1 MQNIYS
7 TLAKTYLCYLV
18 CLMIT
23 ALSCFAQ
30 DEASARLEAM
40 VQRGENKNA
49 VNEALRIAKSLHDQ
63 RQDHSALTY
72 YLKAVEIAEKT
83 NDLALRAKAH
93 EELGDAYY
101 RLNDADKAIRNF
113 NAASQ
118 YYASVGAAQS
128 QTLVI
133 NRIGYTEKNKKGN
146 IDAAIAQFKRS
157 LQIAQQNNIFAS
169 QLKSY
174 ELLASA
180 YEEKKDFYNAQVYR
194 ESYNQLRNAPNSDK
208 ISKYESEL
216 QLTKQQL
223 EQIRASNET
232 QRRELQYKIQ
242 DIEKEK
248 NRLNIELT
256 LQADSLERA
265 NYEAKMAEARA
276 IAVAEEKK
284 RTQTQLYFSLGGIVL
299 LLVFSVFLLSL
310 YRSRNIANKKLAE
323 QHIQLKKQ
331 AEELERKGKELQKE
345 KEKSER
351 LLLNILPA
359 KVAEELKE
367 NNYAAPRY
375 YEMVTVLFTDFK
387 GFTSI
392 AEKMTPDQIVKELN
406 MIFSEFDRIC
416 KEYRLEKIKT
426 IGDAYMCA
434 GGVPE
439 PNTTSPI
446 DAVNAAIEMQ
456 NYMRVLAEKRQ
467 ANGEH
472 YFELRLGINTGPI
485 VAGVVGESKFAYD
498 IWGDTVNLAS
508 RMETGGEPGRVNI
521 SGNTYELVKD
531 YFDCTY
537 RGKINVKNKGDVDM
551 YFVNYKKWW

>member
-7 TLAKTYLCYLV
+7 TFAKAYFYCFFY
-18 CLMIT
+18 LMIT
-23 ALSCFAQ
+23 SASCFAQ

-40 VQRGENKNA
+40 VQRGESKNA
-49 VNEALRIAKSLHDQ
+49 VNEALRIAKSLHEQ
-63 RQDHSALTY
+63 RQDHNALTY
-72 YLKAVEIAEKT
+72 YLKAVEIAEKS

-113 NAASQ
+113 NAAAQ
-118 YYASVGAAQS
+118 YYASVGAVQA

-133 NRIGYTEKNKKGN
+133 NRIGYIEKNKKNN
-146 IDAAIAQFKRS
+146 IDAAIAHFKRS

-180 YEEKKDFYNAQVYR
+180 YSDKKDFYNAQVYR
-194 ESYNQLRNAPNSDK
+194 KSYDQLRNTPNLDK
-208 ISKYESEL
+208 IDKYELEL
-216 QLTKQQL
+216 QATKQQL

-232 QRRELQYKIQ
+232 QKRELQYKIQ
-242 DIEKEK
+242 NIEKEK
-248 NRLNIELT
+248 NKLNIELT

-276 IAVAEEKK
+276 VAVAEEKK

-299 LLVFSVFLLSL
+299 LLVFSVFLFSL

-434 GGVPE
+434 GGIPE
-439 PNTTSPI
+439 PNTTNHI
-446 DAVNAAIEMQ
+446 DAVNAALEMQ
-456 NYMRVLAEKRQ
+456 NYMRALAEKRQ
-467 ANGEH
+467 AAGEH

>member
-1 MQNIYS
+1 
-7 TLAKTYLCYLV
+7 
-18 CLMIT
+18 MIT
-23 ALSCFAQ
+23 SVSCFAQ

-63 RQDHSALTY
+63 RQDHNALTY
-72 YLKAVEIAEKT
+72 YLKAVEIADKT

-113 NAASQ
+113 NAAAR
-118 YYASVGAAQS
+118 YYANVGAVQA

-133 NRIGYTEKNKKGN
+133 MRIGYTEKNKKGN
-146 IDAAIAQFKRS
+146 IDAAIAHFKRS

-169 QLKSY
+169 QLRSY

-194 ESYNQLRNAPNSDK
+194 KSYDQLKNAPNSNK
-208 ISKYESEL
+208 IDKYESEL
-216 QLTKQQL
+216 QATKQQL
-223 EQIRASNET
+223 EQMRAANET
-232 QRRELQYKIQ
+232 QKRELQYKIQ
-242 DIEKEK
+242 NIEKEK
-248 NRLNIELT
+248 NKLNIELT

-299 LLVFSVFLLSL
+299 LLVFSIFLFSL

-439 PNTTSPI
+439 PNTTNHI

-456 NYMRVLAEKRQ
+456 NYMKALAEKRQ

-508 RMETGGEPGRVNI
+508 RMESGGEPGRVNI

>member
-7 TLAKTYLCYLV
+7 TFAKTYFCCLFCLV
-18 CLMIT
+18 IT
-23 ALSCFAQ
+23 SVSCFAQ

-40 VQRGENKNA
+40 VQRGESKNA
-49 VNEALRIAKSLHDQ
+49 VNEALRIAKSLHEQ
-63 RQDHSALTY
+63 KQDHSALTY
-72 YLKAVEIAEKT
+72 YLKAVEIAEKS

-101 RLNDADKAIRNF
+101 RLNEADKAVRNF
-113 NAASQ
+113 NAAAQ
-118 YYASVGAAQS
+118 YYANVGAVQA

-146 IDAAIAQFKRS
+146 IDAAIAHFKRS

-180 YEEKKDFYNAQVYR
+180 YDEKKDFYNAQVYR
-194 ESYNQLRNAPNSDK
+194 NSYNQLKNTPNSDK
-208 ISKYESEL
+208 IDKYETEL
-216 QLTKQQL
+216 QATKQQL

-232 QRRELQYKIQ
+232 QKRELQYKIQ
-242 DIEKEK
+242 NIEKEK
-248 NRLNIELT
+248 NKLNIELT

-276 IAVAEEKK
+276 VAVAEEKK

-299 LLVFSVFLLSL
+299 LLVFSVFLFSL

-387 GFTSI
+387 GFTNI
-392 AEKMTPDQIVKELN
+392 AAQMTPEQIVKELN

-434 GGVPE
+434 GGIPE
-439 PNTTSPI
+439 PNTTNHI
-446 DAVNAAIEMQ
+446 DAVNAAMEMQ

-467 ANGEH
+467 AVGEH

-508 RMETGGEPGRVNI
+508 RMESGGEPGRVNI

-537 RGKINVKNKGDVDM
+537 RGKISVKNKGDVDM

>member
-23 ALSCFAQ
+23 SLSCFAQ

-49 VNEALRIAKSLHDQ
+49 VNEALRIAKSLYDQ
-63 RQDHSALTY
+63 RQDHIALTY

-439 PNTTSPI
+439 PNTTNPI